1 MGQVTRHRRLPS
13 SLQVLA
19 DPQLCLSPSS
29 SPRTQPLAYSKQSVL
44 TSPWG
49 CLLDLHRLCARLPRR
64 DLQIIL
70 PSAEERPTSVSH
82 PALPLLT
89 EALPPELSR
98 DAYQDWDTR
107 PLSLPPLR
115 TTHLRKHS
123 SSRSLFFLSFS
134 RIPSLYLL
142 LGSLPH
148 PRHPVL
154 GTHLTSAVRD
164 VPTEE
169 SLFLSLVQQRW
180 VFKQQERGDQIP
192 PQSREK
198 AKSRGGRHPQSPP
211 SGPETPTVQRWWQRP
226 RRQRLLEVCSPS
238 PGALGA
244 AHLFVRAQHAGAAR
258 SRRPSNKGAAIR
270 RRAAARS
277 VGRPAAVVPRAGS
290 SKILRQ
296 EVGSLPVVLFGW
308 FCFRSP

>member
-1 MGQVTRHRRLPS
+1 MRGAGPGHQASQT
-13 SLQVLA
+13 
-19 DPQLCLSPSS
+19 PQLAPGTRRSS
-29 SPRTQPLAYSKQSVL
+29 ALPEPKLFPTDSPLAYSKQSVP
-44 TSPWG
+44 TSPCG
-49 CLLDLHRLCARLPRR
+49 CLLDLHWLCARLPRR

-70 PSAEERPTSVSH
+70 PSAEGRPTSVSH

-107 PLSLPPLR
+107 PLSFPPLR

-123 SSRSLFFLSFS
+123 SSWSPFFLSLS
-134 RIPSLYLL
+134 RIPTFYLL

-211 SGPETPTVQRWWQRP
+211 SGPETPAVQRWWQRP
-226 RRQRLLEVCSPS
+226 RRRRLLEVCSPS

-244 AHLFVRAQHAGAAR
+244 AHLFVRTQHAGAAR
-258 SRRPSNKGAAIR
+258 SQREQQRGSDTQARCGAERWASSSCGPTRR
-270 RRAAARS
+270 
-277 VGRPAAVVPRAGS
+277 
-290 SKILRQ
+290 
-296 EVGSLPVVLFGW
+296 F
-308 FCFRSP
+308 F